1 MFLRIFVHQSLG
13 VTIFTH
19 FQKRVGNMIVDHHL
33 ELLEKQK
40 NILKELIQKN
50 KIINK
55 RILYRTL

>member
-1 MFLRIFVHQSLG
+1 
-13 VTIFTH
+13 
-19 FQKRVGNMIVDHHL
+19 MIVDHHL